1 MVRTPLSLGN
11 NPQSASAKFAGMTW
25 LFGEGFAGDES
36 RPLRER
42 RFAVYAEARLI
53 FP

>member
-1 MVRTPLSLGN
+1 MVRTPLNLVN
-11 NPQSASAKFAGMTW
+11 NPQSSSAKFAGMTW
-25 LFGEGFAGDES
+25 LFGDGFAGDES
-36 RPLRER
+36 PPLRER